1 MKWFKSFFEFEGN
14 TSSKRAISLI
24 CAIALV
30 TYAFV
35 YPSDSANNSVLVL
48 AITRKIYKRPD
59 GLYRLTYFDDTDS
72 LVVCNIT
79 D

>member
-1 MKWFKSFFEFEGN
+1 MKFINWIKSFFEYNGN
-14 TSSKRAISLI
+14 TSSKRAISII

-48 AITRKIYKRPD
+48 AITAMGVSGAEKFKK
-59 GLYRLTYFDDTDS
+59 
-72 LVVCNIT
+72 
-79 D
+79 